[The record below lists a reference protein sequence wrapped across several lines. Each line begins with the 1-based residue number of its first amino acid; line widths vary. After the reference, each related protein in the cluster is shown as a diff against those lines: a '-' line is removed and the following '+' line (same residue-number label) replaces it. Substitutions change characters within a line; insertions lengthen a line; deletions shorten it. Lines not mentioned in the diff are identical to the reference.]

1 MENLQTVEQYDALKN
16 EGKHIFLF
24 QRHGVGIAV

>member
-1 MENLQTVEQYDALKN
+1 MEKLQTVEQYDALKN

-24 QRHGVGIAV
+24 PLHGVEIAV